1 MLIYY
6 LPVTCNAELRM
17 LYAGAKELLRNTAE
31 AARVIELTDTEDLEG
46 IEAKLMGEQ

>member
-17 LYAGAKELLRNTAE
+17 LYAGAKELMRNTAE
-31 AARVIELTDTEDLEG
+31 AGRVIELTDAEDLEG
-46 IEAKLMGEQ
+46 IEAKLGAEQ